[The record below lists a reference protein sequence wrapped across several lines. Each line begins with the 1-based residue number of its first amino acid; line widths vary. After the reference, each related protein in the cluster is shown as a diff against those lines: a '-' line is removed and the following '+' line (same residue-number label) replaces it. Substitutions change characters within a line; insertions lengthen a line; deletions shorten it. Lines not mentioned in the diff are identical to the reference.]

1 MTTIGRV
8 THFTVRNSTLNNVQ
22 ANLQKMA
29 DLQAQ
34 MSSGKKINAASD
46 DPSGTADVLRLQGEQ
61 RQLAQYD
68 RNASDGEAWLTTIND
83 ALTTSLST
91 LRKARD
97 LTVQGG
103 NGALGQ
109 NSRIALAQEIEG
121 LRDNLLAQANTTYL
135 GRSVFAGTTAGA
147 AFTDGTPPAA
157 PGDPLPYTFSGNGV
171 DGTVTRTV
179 ASGTNIRVDS
189 SGAAVF
195 GEGTDSVFALLDSI
209 SATLRAGGDPSDQLT
224 AIDGHLDAMTTEIA
238 SVGARQNQID
248 AAQDLIAQSQ
258 LTATTRL
265 SAVQDIDLAQ
275 IILDLGSQEVAYK
288 GALAAGA
295 KVLQPTLLDFLR

>member
-22 ANLQKMA
+22 ANLQRMA

-83 ALTTSLST
+83 ALSTSLST

-103 NGALGQ
+103 NGALGL
-109 NSRIALAQEIEG
+109 NSRVALAQEIEG
-121 LRDNLLAQANTTYL
+121 LKDNLLAQANTTYL

-147 AFTDGTPPAA
+147 AFTDGTTPATA
-157 PGDPLPYTFSGNGV
+157 YEFSGADV

-179 ASGTNIRVDS
+179 ASGTVIRVDS
-189 SGAAVF
+189 SGSAVF
-195 GEGTDSVFALLDSI
+195 GEGADSVFALLDSI
-209 SATLRAGGDPSDQLT
+209 SATLRAGGDPSDQLD

-248 AAQDLIAQSQ
+248 AAQDLISQSK

-275 IILDLGSQEVAYK
+275 IILDLGAQEVAYK